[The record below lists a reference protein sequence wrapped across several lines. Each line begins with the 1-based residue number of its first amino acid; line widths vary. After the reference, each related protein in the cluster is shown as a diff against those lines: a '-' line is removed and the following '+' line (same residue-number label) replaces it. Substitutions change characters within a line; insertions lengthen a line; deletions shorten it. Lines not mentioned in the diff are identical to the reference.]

1 MLLIF
6 SKKVTQ
12 QAPSIEGSSSKIP
25 LQIIITAQ
33 FGKCLQGAGVKLD
46 PIDPQK
52 FTDFVSYSE
61 KKRTRWERFLDKIK
75 PRSAAMRT
83 TVLVVFV
90 VCFSLFMSLWFFW
103 RTLFLPE
110 IQQHARYLAMEL
122 EILNNPDLRLYHKQQ
137 EVDIDDWLKNR
148 VGIEYVTNPAE
159 YPTVREKLIAEFF
172 TRQIETKLAK
182 ELRIEQATV
191 YFQFKPSPRIWIQTP
206 EMNGHW
212 VQEPLKTYANY
223 SNELI
228 LGWLLGTPIIVGIII
243 LTLVRQLNRPLRR
256 LQNAANSYSR
266 IGSAPYLDTNHGPLE
281 IRQVNHAFN
290 QMIYTL
296 DQTERERRIMLA
308 GISHDLRTPL
318 TRIRLSAEMMPDE
331 DFLKE
336 GLIYDVEDMDAILDQ
351 FISYMRDGS
360 DEEPQDTNVNV
371 LLQELVKQFKPLDI
385 RFTPQDIPTIQA
397 RSMSLKRLIGNLI
410 NNSKRYGSEPIEL
423 SAHVEEDQLLICVAD
438 HGEGIPEDQIEALM
452 QPFVRG
458 NSARTVQG
466 SGLGLAIVKRIVD
479 IHHGQLRI
487 HNRPEGGLEA
497 IISLPVNQANP
508 ETLPPATTLDKIR
521 QTLTDHF

>member
-1 MLLIF
+1 MKF
-6 SKKVTQ
+6 
-12 QAPSIEGSSSKIP
+12 
-25 LQIIITAQ
+25 
-33 FGKCLQGAGVKLD
+33 D

-83 TVLVVFV
+83 TVLVLFV
-90 VCFSLFMSLWFFW
+90 VCFSLFMSIWFFW
-103 RTLFLPE
+103 RTLYLPE

-122 EILNNPDLRLYHKQQ
+122 EILNNPDLRLYHKEQ
-137 EVDIDDWLKNR
+137 EVDIDSWLKNR

-159 YPTVREKLIAEFF
+159 YPNVKDKVIAEFF
-172 TRQIETKLAK
+172 TNQIEAKLAK

-206 EMNGHW
+206 EMNGNW
-212 VQEPLKTYANY
+212 VREPLKTYANY
-223 SNELI
+223 SPELI
-228 LGWLLGTPIIVGIII
+228 LGWLLGTPLIAGIII

-256 LQNAANSYSR
+256 LQNAANSYSKN
-266 IGSAPYLDTNHGPLE
+266 GSAPYLDTNHGPLE

-296 DQTERERRIMLA
+296 DQTERDRRIMLA

-336 GLIYDVEDMDAILDQ
+336 GLIYDVEDMDAILNQ

-360 DEEPQDTNVNV
+360 DEELQETNVNV

-385 RFTPQDIPTIQA
+385 RFTPQEIPLIEV

-410 NNSKRYGSEPIEL
+410 NNSKRYGAEPIEL
-423 SAHVEEDQLLICVAD
+423 SAYVQDHRLMICVAD

-479 IHHGQLRI
+479 IHAGELHIQ
-487 HNRPEGGLEA
+487 NRPEGGLEA
-497 IISLPVNQANP
+497 MIALPLKTP
-508 ETLPPATTLDKIR
+508 DSETPTPPTTFDKIR